1 VRANTYI
8 ASTSRIELVTL
19 QDNTFSSDK
28 AGIGVINESCGT
40 HMMSDG
46 VRVLPL
52 N

>member
-1 VRANTYI
+1 MRANTYI

-40 HMMSDG
+40 HMMFDDL
-46 VRVLPL
+46 RVTPF